1 MYFEVDL
8 HVLYR
13 QDCLLAAC
21 IYTIFKLFKIYGTT
35 HKDAVLPMQILQF
48 ST

>member
-1 MYFEVDL
+1 MYFEGDL

-13 QDCLLAAC
+13 QDCLYVAC
-21 IYTIFKLFKIYGTT
+21 IYTIFKLFKIYRTT
-35 HKDAVLPMQILQF
+35 HKDTVLPMQILQF